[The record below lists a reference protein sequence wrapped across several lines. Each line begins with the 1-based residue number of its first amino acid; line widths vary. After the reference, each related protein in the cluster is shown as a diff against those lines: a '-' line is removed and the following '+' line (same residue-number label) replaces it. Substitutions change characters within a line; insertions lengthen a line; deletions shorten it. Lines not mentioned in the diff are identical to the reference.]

1 MIYEAMNHLNVI
13 LRLCQR
19 PLSPGTA
26 SPAETPKSHAAFLA
40 YIALGARR
48 SVREAARQAHQGS
61 IKTVSKQYQNSIIQ
75 HDSKSVAR
83 LVRKAQVG

>member
-26 SPAETPKSHAAFLA
+26 SRLKRPNHTRPTSPSALA
-40 YIALGARR
+40 DP
-48 SVREAARQAHQGS
+48 SVRPPVKR
-61 IKTVSKQYQNSIIQ
+61 IKAVSKQYQNSIIQ